1 MAADA
6 KEGGRIRSFSRVVY
20 SNVDSPQNPNDSET
34 VSLASFHWS
43 SPALK
48 SLSMPSTLFQNSQI
62 LDLVLSLPLLENM
75 MLIDNNSDIDGPPTP
90 VDQPPTSPAFI
101 GTPELILTRQ
111 IGAIARRLL
120 SLPNGLRSRKLVLPR
135 L

>member
-20 SNVDSPQNPNDSET
+20 SNIDSPQNPNDSET

-62 LDLVLSLPLLENM
+62 LDLVLSLPLLEN
-75 MLIDNNSDIDGPPTP
+75 LIFIEDNSPDVDEPPPPTRP
-90 VDQPPTSPAFI
+90 STSPPLT
-101 GTPELILTRQ
+101 GTLELILH
-111 IGAIARRLL
+111 
-120 SLPNGLRSRKLVLPR
+120 
-135 L
+135 